1 VNEWWDELAWSRDG
15 KKIAYSSKGSI
26 WVVSLDGGEPEEM
39 KTGLDAKVTHISW
52 SPDGKKIA
60 FTASKGGDIELWLME
75 NFLPKSTAG
84 K

>member
-1 VNEWWDELAWSRDG
+1 
-15 KKIAYSSKGSI
+15 
-26 WVVSLDGGEPEEM
+26 M